1 MTRILRRIV
10 HNWPLKLAAVGLAT
24 LMYSGLA
31 LSQNT
36 QTYGN
41 RVPVQYINGPSNAV
55 VLPRIPDPI
64 TQVRYF
70 APTRSQVL
78 DLRLAMPEL
87 GASIVAAGSYPSL
100 RTHYATVGL
109 YNFAVAH
116 KDLPDDL
123 VYAIV
128 DAAFA
133 NQELLIEAHPA
144 AAETTPANLSRNSFL
159 PFHGGAARWYHL
171 LA

>member
-1 MTRILRRIV
+1 MATGPTSRRRRRTARSTGSRLRPACR
-10 HNWPLKLAAVGLAT
+10 
-24 LMYSGLA
+24 S
-31 LSQNT
+31 
-36 QTYGN
+36 
-41 RVPVQYINGPSNAV
+41 RPS
-55 VLPRIPDPI
+55 PRSTARP
-64 TQVRYF
+64 
-70 APTRSQVL
+70 RSAISP
-78 DLRLAMPEL
+78 RP
-87 GASIVAAGSYPSL
+87 GRKCSICASLVAAGSYPSL

-116 KDLPDDL
+116 RDLPDDL

-159 PFHGGAARWYHL
+159 PFHGGAARWYHNKS
-171 LA
+171 ASGVIRGD